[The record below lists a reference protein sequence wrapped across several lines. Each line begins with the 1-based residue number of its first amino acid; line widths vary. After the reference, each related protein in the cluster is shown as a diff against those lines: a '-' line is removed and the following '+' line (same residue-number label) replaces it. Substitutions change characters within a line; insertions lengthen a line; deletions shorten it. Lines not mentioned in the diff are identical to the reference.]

1 MGQCYFNFVF
11 CKQTKWTQFWNCTT
25 FFWFL
30 EHCDVAWVFL
40 GSGKITRKTGQGDI
54 IMTVKCIYIK
64 GLPTYVLPN
73 SKGLLF
79 WDTIHCWWPKTHLPI
94 FDLHTTQS
102 LPAYK
107 RFQKSLLNSKGYV
120 RSWNFSNKNMIDQS
134 SNCVC
139 QYYQENDIRDAV
151 YKIIKD
157 LLLKNDWVPAK
168 FHWLNKRMH

>member
-1 MGQCYFNFVF
+1 MGDYTVCLQIEVRLVGQCYFNFVF
-11 CKQTKWTQFWNCTT
+11 CKQSEPNFEIALGT

-30 EHCDVAWVFL
+30 EHCDVWVFRR
-40 GSGKITRKTGQGDI
+40 SGKITRKTPI
-54 IMTVKCIYIK
+54 
-64 GLPTYVLPN
+64 

-120 RSWNFSNKNMIDQS
+120 RSWNFSNKNMIDRS

>member
-1 MGQCYFNFVF
+1 MLFQFCFF
-11 CKQTKWTQFWNCTT
+11 CKTKWTQFWNCTT

-30 EHCDVAWVFL
+30 EHCDVWVFRR
-40 GSGKITRKTGQGDI
+40 SGKITRKTGQGDI

-64 GLPTYVLPN
+64 GLPI

-120 RSWNFSNKNMIDQS
+120 RSWNFSNKKNMIDRS

>member
-1 MGQCYFNFVF
+1 MLFQFCFLQNKVNPILKLHYFFLIFRALWCSMSFPRFRENNKENRTGRHHYDGQMY
-11 CKQTKWTQFWNCTT
+11 
-25 FFWFL
+25 
-30 EHCDVAWVFL
+30 
-40 GSGKITRKTGQGDI
+40 
-54 IMTVKCIYIK
+54 IYIK
-64 GLPTYVLPN
+64 GLPI

-120 RSWNFSNKNMIDQS
+120 RSWIFSNKKNMIDRS

-168 FHWLNKRMH
+168 FHWLNKRRMH